1 MSNRLAQARA
11 ERGWKKARLL
21 FELRAAAEKRG
32 EKLAKNESLSRRVAA
47 WENQGETV
55 SDFYRDLLCDVYGR
69 TPAELGLIDVDVPVR
84 PASVDISDRPRLNKI
99 DSSLVDL
106 LRGQTQSLRLLDR
119 RLGGAAIYQ
128 QTTAHVAH
136 LEHLV
141 RYSLPGVHRKD
152 AADEL
157 GQAAALAGWQA
168 LDSGLL
174 DAAWRHHELA
184 ATASRESGIAP
195 GMAYAS
201 AQQAYVLL
209 DMGLAHEAH
218 ELIVAARQR
227 ISGPVPHELHAW
239 LHAAEGEVLAVLG
252 DRDRALRALDA
263 AASVLPEVPENAL
276 PYVMLDPSHLARWRG
291 HCLARLG
298 DKSAI
303 DDLSSALGAM
313 GEGQYGRAEVSL
325 RVDLALALRAR
336 GESAESRHHALA
348 ADELADRTGSQ
359 RQRRRIRE
367 LLSA

>member
-21 FELRAAAEKRG
+21 FELRGAAAKRG
-32 EKLAKNESLSRRVAA
+32 EALAKDESLSRRVAA

-55 SDFYRDLLCDVYGR
+55 SDFYRDLLCDVYGC
-69 TPAELGLIDVDVPVR
+69 TPADLGLVGTDASIRSVAIDAPER
-84 PASVDISDRPRLNKI
+84 PQFNRIDRG
-99 DSSLVDL
+99 LVEL
-106 LRGQTQSLRLLDR
+106 LQGQTQSLRLLDR
-119 RLGGAAIYQ
+119 RLGSAAIYQ
-128 QTTAHVAH
+128 QTIAHVAH
-136 LEHLV
+136 LEQLV
-141 RYSLPGVHRKD
+141 RYSLPGTHREA

-184 ATASRESGIAP
+184 ATASREGGIAA
-195 GMAYAS
+195 GLAYAS
-201 AQQAYVLL
+201 TQQAYVLL
-209 DMGLAHEAH
+209 DMGHASEA
-218 ELIVAARQR
+218 LGLVVAVQER
-227 ISGPVPHELHAW
+227 ISGPVPDELRAW

-263 AASVLPEVPENAL
+263 AAIALPEEPENAL
-276 PYVMLDPSHLARWRG
+276 PYIMLDSSHLARWRG

-298 DKSAI
+298 EESAI
-303 DDLSSALGAM
+303 DDLSSALNVM

-325 RVDLALALRAR
+325 RVDLALALRAH
-336 GESAESRHHALA
+336 GESAESRHQARAAEVLA
-348 ADELADRTGSQ
+348 GRTGSQ
-359 RQRRRIRE
+359 RQRRRITE